1 MSKQEIIDR
10 ILFDAESQADSIIAA
25 ANEKADKIIAE
36 AEAYAKR
43 ESEAV
48 KAECDAYARDVS
60 EKKAA
65 AARLES
71 AKISLLEKRKTLDYV
86 YAEALERLKSLPK
99 EDVLALYGALL
110 KKYADD
116 GDVVSFAN
124 GFAYVAEIKA
134 LPVFTEKHLALAD
147 SSVDIVGGMLLVG
160 KKADKDLSFSAL
172 IERDKDAH
180 LSEIAAEIF

>member
-134 LPVFTEKHLALAD
+134 LFTEKHLALAD